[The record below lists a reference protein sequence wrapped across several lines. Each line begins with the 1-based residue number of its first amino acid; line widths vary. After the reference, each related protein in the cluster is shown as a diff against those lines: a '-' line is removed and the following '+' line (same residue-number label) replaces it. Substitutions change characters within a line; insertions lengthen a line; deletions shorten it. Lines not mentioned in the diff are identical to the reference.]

1 MIAKKNQNEA
11 TGVRVSA
18 DLDNDIS
25 SKVDNNT
32 IKQKQ
37 EKDLPKRRAAN
48 LKKQAEKKKQEL
60 KKTQNR
66 KNGRSL

>member
-25 SKVDNNT
+25 SKVDNKT